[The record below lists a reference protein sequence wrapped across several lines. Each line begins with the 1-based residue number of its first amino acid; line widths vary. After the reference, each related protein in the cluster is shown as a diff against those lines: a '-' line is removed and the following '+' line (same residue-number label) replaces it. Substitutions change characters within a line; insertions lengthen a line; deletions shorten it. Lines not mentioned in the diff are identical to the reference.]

1 MTNFVWT
8 VLNLDPAISDS
19 TIFGWLQ
26 AAEIPA
32 CFSFVFTS
40 PFANAW
46 SAIDAYGGTAPMP
59 IAPWTIAVSSFS
71 DQRFKWTVLGLSTVG
86 FHQASVAYVGNESA
100 AEMGARMWHEIM
112 HSYSVPADS
121 MQTSERAGFI
131 EYLRT
136 TGSPHYA
143 GFATDSLSYENGAN
157 HTQLLI
163 AYYTYLMKKYM
174 SCECFREGC
183 GQQPVV
189 PLGSGSQGGEESSTS
204 DNSNTN
210 LWLLGGAVVALI
222 MLL

>member
-46 SAIDAYGGTAPMP
+46 STIDAYGGTAPMP

-100 AEMGARMWHEIM
+100 AEMGARMWHEIL
-112 HSYSVPADS
+112 HSYSIPADS
-121 MQTSERAGFI
+121 MQTSERAAFTD
-131 EYLRT
+131 YLRT
-136 TGSPHYA
+136 TGSPHYS
-143 GFATDSLSYENGAN
+143 GFATDPLSYENGAN

-163 AYYTYLMKKYM
+163 AYYMYLMKKYM

-189 PLGSGSQGGEESSTS
+189 PLGSGSQGEEELSTS
-204 DNSNTN
+204 DNTDNSA
-210 LWLLGGAVVALI
+210 LWIIGAVVALV
-222 MLL
+222 MLI